1 MKGPLRM
8 SKNEQWGV
16 PVEGWRLAADI
27 LPEKVE
33 GLCGEVMA
41 LRGVLLRVNEG
52 AKDDRAALVAL
63 GSTAAELRTAIND
76 LRCSIASIGGAV
88 NECVTLLR
96 GVRAVMEADRAAP
109 VVDLPATQQ
118 AALAKAAIERDSLIA
133 AERASLLRAKW
144 DAEADEIATAGHAG
158 LMDEVDALIARRD
171 ARLAADD
178 GQAPASQASTIPL
191 RTDGGN
197 LPDVVM
203 TDGTRRKVRRTTL
216 KKHGFSGYQVDHPN
230 GWSSYMTAAE
240 LAAFRRVDAN
250 GLPAKPG
257 APVDGLSERGA

>member
-1 MKGPLRM
+1 M

-16 PVEGWRLAADI
+16 PVEGWRRAADI
-27 LPEKVE
+27 LSEKIE

-109 VVDLPATQQ
+109 AVDLPAARQ
-118 AALAKAAIERDSLIA
+118 AALAKAAIERA
-133 AERASLLRAKW
+133 GAQRAGRPKP
-144 DAEADEIATAGHAG
+144 DGHRG
-158 LMDEVDALIARRD
+158 PRVGEPPS
-171 ARLAADD
+171 
-178 GQAPASQASTIPL
+178 GT
-191 RTDGGN
+191 
-197 LPDVVM
+197 VVM
-203 TDGTRRKVRRTTL
+203 LNGEICHLQPFNSNTDVGIPAYWSDTPWGRMW
-216 KKHGFSGYQVDHPN
+216 FSADAV
-230 GWSSYMTAAE
+230 
-240 LAAFRRVDAN
+240 AAFRRVDAN